1 MRPSPL
7 LIIIFCL
14 VWPTVAAQAP
24 ENEQVSTDEE
34 DARVTTVA
42 ARQNAIANLQANASQ
57 LHEAGDQ
64 VKAARAW
71 NRAGRFQLRLNKSP
85 DAIVTYRQALDAVP
99 TQLDPK
105 THVDSLNGLADVYRH
120 DDKCELAEPLLDQ
133 AVVLSDQNGYVEG
146 KAQALFVRVYCQTNK
161 LTALEIAQ
169 QSLQLW
175 QSTNHKLGQAEA
187 YMAVG
192 EHQMIQN
199 NLIEATQ
206 SYETAQQLWQEL
218 NIPNRLAE
226 SLISLGQIEFRKGSF
241 QNTLSFYTQAQQLIT
256 DEDAE
261 PYMMGQIKAGLAEA
275 FLEIGLPL
283 SGLDRYREALD
294 YFRQTNKPYAIAGMQ
309 WGIGSAHYF
318 IGNYSEALAIL
329 KSARADA
336 IGIKQI
342 MLAALCDDFTGR
354 SYFELHDYPAALTA
368 YQAALDGFVQSGN
381 PVEAGRITALMGRV
395 YEQQGNFNAAKSQY
409 LKALASFEKLSD
421 ELNESATLY
430 ALGSLALKQNSIDA
444 AQNYLKQSIEMTDK
458 IRRVSTN
465 ADLTAAFSARVHER
479 YEKYIDCM
487 MRKHEAS
494 ESQQVVRDA
503 FETSEKARA
512 RSLAE
517 LLSATQ
523 ANLFPGLDPQL
534 AAQER
539 SLRGSLNDLE
549 NAKIRLLSR
558 RSYQTSELNTLES
571 EYQQL
576 KAKHDQLIQGIRSRN
591 PSYEQAIQPTA
602 WDLGQIQQQVVTD
615 DQTVLLEFSLG
626 EEKSYLWAVT
636 RSGIRSYELPNEKQ
650 IDDLARRVH
659 KLLST
664 IPVSDNDSELTG
676 AVQELA
682 RTILWPAAEHL
693 NNHRIIVVPDGVL
706 NYIPFQ
712 ILPSPSSDKPLV
724 EDREIVNAPSATTLG
739 ELQQEAMERQPAGN
753 VLAAFGDPVFA
764 GDYQAKEKDTSNN
777 VLATAQ
783 LRSALRD
790 NDLNDQTFDPTA
802 LTRLFHAKRELDS
815 LREVA
820 GERSLI
826 VREYDATRERF
837 LKTDFTQFEIL
848 HLVTHGYYNQK
859 HPENSG
865 LVLTDI
871 NRDQTHLQG
880 FIGLRDI
887 YELRAPV
894 LLVVLSACQ
903 TALGENVR
911 GEGIMGLTRGFM
923 HAGASSVVASLWDVD
938 DRATAELMK
947 LFYSNMLEHG
957 MKTGEALRAAQNSIR
972 QRPEWRSPH
981 YWAAFTLQGESPR
994 AIAAH
999 SGTKAWRSLIM
1010 IVVGLMLVT
1019 GVLLWLLRTQ
1029 PQKGTKKN

>member
-7 LIIIFCL
+7 LIILVCV

-24 ENEQVSTDEE
+24 ENEKVSTDLE
-34 DARVTTVA
+34 DARVATVV
-42 ARQNAIANLQANASQ
+42 ARQNAVTNLQTSASQ
-57 LHEAGDQ
+57 LHEAGEE

-71 NRAGRFQLRLNKSP
+71 NRVGRFQLRLNKP
-85 DAIVTYRQALDAVP
+85 DEALAAYRQALDLLQTNP
-99 TQLDPK
+99 DPK
-105 THVDSLNGLADVYRH
+105 THVDSLNGLADVYRQSS
-120 DDKCELAEPLLDQ
+120 KCEEAEPLLDK
-133 AVVLSDQNGYVEG
+133 AILLSDQNGYVEG
-146 KAQALFVRVYCQTNK
+146 KAQTLFLRSYCQTNK
-161 LTALEIAQ
+161 LTALEVAQ

-175 QSTNHKLGQAEA
+175 QSTSDKLGVAEA
-187 YMAVG
+187 HLAVG
-192 EHQMIQN
+192 ENQLIQN
-199 NLIEATQ
+199 NLIEASQ
-206 SYETAQQLWQEL
+206 SYEAAQKLWDEL
-218 NIPNRLAE
+218 NIPNRRAE
-226 SLISLGQIEFRKGSF
+226 ALISLGHIEVRKGAWET
-241 QNTLSFYTQAQQLIT
+241 TLSFYTQAQQLIV
-256 DEDAE
+256 DEAAE
-261 PYMMGQIKAGLAEA
+261 PYMMGQIKGGLGEA

-283 SGLDRYREALD
+283 TALDRFREGLN
-294 YFRQTNKPYAIAGMQ
+294 YFRQANTPLAVGAMQ
-309 WGIGSAHYF
+309 WGIGASHYF

-329 KSARADA
+329 KSSRDEA
-336 IGIKQI
+336 IANDLV
-342 MLAALCDDFTGR
+342 MLAALCDDFAGR
-354 SYFELHDYPAALTA
+354 SYFELHDYPAALTH
-368 YQAALDGFVQSGN
+368 YQAALEEFTQSGN
-381 PVEAGRITALMGRV
+381 AVFAARTVALMGRL
-395 YEQQGNFNAAKSQY
+395 YEQQGELKNAKTQY
-409 LKALASFEKLSD
+409 QRALDSFHKLSD
-421 ELNESATLY
+421 QLNESATLY
-430 ALGSLALKQNSIDA
+430 ALGSLELKQNSIDA
-444 AQNYLKQSIEMTDK
+444 AENHLKQSIEMTDK
-458 IRRVSTN
+458 IRRVSSN

-487 MRKHEAS
+487 MRKHEAF
-494 ESQQVVRDA
+494 ESQQVARDA
-503 FETSEKARA
+503 FEMSEKARA

-539 SLRGSLNDLE
+539 SLRGFLNDLE

-558 RSYQTSELNTLES
+558 RSYQTSELNALEA

-576 KAKHDQLIQGIRSRN
+576 KAQHDQLIQGIRTRN
-591 PSYEQAIQPTA
+591 KSYEQVIQPTA
-602 WDLGQIQQQVVTD
+602 WDLGRIQQQVVTD

-659 KLLST
+659 KMLAT
-664 IPVSDNDSELTG
+664 IPVSDNDTELTS

-693 NNHRIIVVPDGVL
+693 NNHRIIVVPDGIL

-739 ELQQEAMERQPAGN
+739 ELQQEAVERQPASN
-753 VLAAFGDPVFA
+753 VLAAFGDPVFGA
-764 GDYQAKEKDTSNN
+764 DYQAKEKDTGNN
-777 VLATAQ
+777 VLAIAQ

-837 LKTDFTQFEIL
+837 LNTDFTQFEIL

-865 LVLTDI
+865 LVLTDV
-871 NRDQTHLQG
+871 NRDQKHLPG

-947 LFYSNMLEHG
+947 LFYSNMLQHG
-957 MKTGEALRAAQNSIR
+957 MKTGEALRVAQNSIR

-994 AIAAH
+994 PIAAN
-999 SGTKAWRSLIM
+999 SGTRAWRSIVL
-1010 IVVGLMLVT
+1010 IVVGLVLVT
-1019 GVLLWLLRTQ
+1019 GVLLWLLKTR
-1029 PQKGTKKN
+1029 PQKGTQS